1 MKKMTFNTSNEF
13 NEAFQA
19 FQSTTLSKEL
29 SEKFRVKPFFEQYAT
44 IKRIVS
50 STSYFI
56 NVFAVAT
63 SFVGVFAFLK
73 ALLQNDMLAAL
84 FASIFLTL
92 IEMLKRLTIPKAIKE
107 WLQFH
112 RLSVPLL
119 CSSSVLILLSVTLS
133 YSGAHEAVQLF
144 TPQATVTDV
153 ATPKKEYT
161 DRIKQLE
168 KQKKEIKRTMS
179 WQSKLTPQGAKA
191 YNEVTAQIGHI
202 ENDMLQNINRITTN
216 NDKTLQNH
224 SETTT
229 VKSGYF
235 ALFTLL
241 FDLSLI
247 FAFFFI
253 EYYDYRSF
261 TEFSDVVYNET
272 IDNNNVENVATN
284 EPASGNVIT
293 QSVATAN
300 NGFSLNT
307 NAIQL
312 AIKKAKANVSAYKA
326 KLKKGEGRPETNNVG
341 VERWNNSLQE
351 LEQMKFQISE

>member
-1 MKKMTFNTSNEF
+1 MKKITFNTSNEF

-29 SEKFRVKPFFEQYAT
+29 TEKFRVKPFFEQYASL
-44 IKRIVS
+44 KRTVLFA
-50 STSYFI
+50 SYII
-56 NVFAVAT
+56 NVFAVVT
-63 SFVGVFAFLK
+63 SFVGVFAFLE
-73 ALLQNDMLAAL
+73 ALVHSTILAAI
-84 FASIFLTL
+84 FASIFLVL
-92 IEMLKRLTIPKAIKE
+92 IELLKRFTIPKTVKE
-107 WLQFH
+107 WLQF
-112 RLSVPLL
+112 RKISVPLL
-119 CSSSVLILLSVTLS
+119 FFSVVLIGLSIGLS

-191 YNEVTAQIGHI
+191 YNEITAQIGHI

-216 NDKTLQNH
+216 NDKTIQNH

-229 VKSGYF
+229 AKSSYF
-235 ALFTLL
+235 ALFTLF

-247 FAFFFI
+247 VAFIFM

-261 TEFSDVVYNET
+261 TEFASSDSDTHNSSY
-272 IDNNNVENVATN
+272 DNTNVATD
-284 EPASGNVIT
+284 EPISGNVT
-293 QSVATAN
+293 SQSVATAN
-300 NGFSLNT
+300 NGFSLNAST
-307 NAIQL
+307 LQL
-312 AIKKAKANVSAYKA
+312 AIKKAKSNISAYQSKIS
-326 KLKKGEGRPETNNVG
+326 KGEGRTETNAQG
-341 VERWNNSLQE
+341 MERWNDKLQE
-351 LEQMKFQISE
+351 LEQMQPMAAS